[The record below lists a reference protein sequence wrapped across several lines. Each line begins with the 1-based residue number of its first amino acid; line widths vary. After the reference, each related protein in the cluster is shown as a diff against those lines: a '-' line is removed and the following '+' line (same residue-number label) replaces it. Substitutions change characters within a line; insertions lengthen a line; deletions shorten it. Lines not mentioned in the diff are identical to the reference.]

1 MVELFGSRKYG
12 DAVAPEGPYPKVI
25 ADRDCHGARC
35 EGFGIRLIDELCYL
49 QCFGIDPHHV
59 CRLLSLACC
68 QNGSI
73 RSKSDVV
80 YAKTQWNRIPLYRS
94 LTARQPQEG
103 LASPRGYVQPLP
115 VSRNL
120 NAVSSRGFTARH
132 FAPAFSRVPFPEF
145 AIVFAGHH
153 LHAGSA
159 RICSA
164 LQEIGRDKAAA
175 RQWNDRVQSNRV
187 RGDCAPDPGQ
197 NRGLAAG
204 IDLEDFDGFS
214 FPMMDRV

>member
-1 MVELFGSRKYG
+1 MPPVKSPRVSWPYHALAADVPSGPQGRKNALSETCGPDARHGGATDNLIEVKLFGSRKYG

-49 QCFGIDPHHV
+49 QCFGIDPYHV

-94 LTARQPQEG
+94 LTARQP
-103 LASPRGYVQPLP
+103 
-115 VSRNL
+115 
-120 NAVSSRGFTARH
+120 
-132 FAPAFSRVPFPEF
+132 
-145 AIVFAGHH
+145 
-153 LHAGSA
+153 
-159 RICSA
+159 
-164 LQEIGRDKAAA
+164 
-175 RQWNDRVQSNRV
+175 
-187 RGDCAPDPGQ
+187 
-197 NRGLAAG
+197 
-204 IDLEDFDGFS
+204 
-214 FPMMDRV
+214 